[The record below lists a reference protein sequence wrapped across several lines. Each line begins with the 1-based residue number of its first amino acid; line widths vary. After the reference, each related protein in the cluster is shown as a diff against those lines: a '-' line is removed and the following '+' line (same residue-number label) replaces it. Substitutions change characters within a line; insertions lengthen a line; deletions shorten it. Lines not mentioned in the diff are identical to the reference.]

1 MNGRVISDKYN
12 FEIEG
17 KPIHFYHN
25 TKTHQ
30 YEIMVDYNINEPFVI
45 SKAKG
50 EAIAS
55 FLKFLREQEKG

>member
-1 MNGRVISDKYN
+1 MPDVGPTETYS
-12 FEIEG
+12 FEIE
-17 KPIHFYHN
+17 KKAIHFYHN

-30 YEIMVDYNINEPFVI
+30 YDIVVDYDVNEPFII

-55 FLKFLREQEKG
+55 FLKFLEELG

>member
-1 MNGRVISDKYN
+1 MPMDKVEDYS
-12 FEIEG
+12 FELEG

-30 YEIMVDYNINEPFVI
+30 YDIVVDYDLNEPFII

-55 FLKFLREQEKG
+55 FLKFLGYMKN